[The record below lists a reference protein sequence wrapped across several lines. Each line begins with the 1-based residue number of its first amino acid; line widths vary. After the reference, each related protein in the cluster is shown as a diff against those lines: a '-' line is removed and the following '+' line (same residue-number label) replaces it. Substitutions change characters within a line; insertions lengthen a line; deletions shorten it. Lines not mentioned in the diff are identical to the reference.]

1 MRVRGRHLPGTGC
14 DLEYPH
20 LLVLQE
26 GAIRSGIEFD
36 CVPAGVA
43 AGWRVRDRLLQLHR
57 NRPRA
62 FNEPLLDMSGA
73 PWIEQ
78 HVAAWER
85 FANGRRSIGES
96 ASDLARGKEVRRRIP
111 GVLMHRGLN

>member
-1 MRVRGRHLPGTGC
+1 MRVRGRGLSRTGC

-43 AGWRVRDRLLQLHR
+43 PRWRVRERLLQLHR
-57 NRPRA
+57 DRPRA
-62 FNEPLLDMSGA
+62 FDEPLLDMSGA

-85 FANGRRSIGES
+85 SAKGRRSVGER
-96 ASDLARGKEVRRRIP
+96 ASHLARGKEVR
-111 GVLMHRGLN
+111 